1 MSSNIIKITRGDSFE
16 FELCHPLLGTNEVI
30 YFAIGYPNQPFEES
44 LIIKGYTTEDQKVD
58 TGAIVIKLSPK
69 ETRSFAPGVYYYTIK
84 YQLGGSLE
92 TVGDLDD
99 PEEVKTLVER
109 TKFIVCE

>member
-1 MSSNIIKITRGDSFE
+1 MATTIIKITRGDSFA
-16 FELCHPLLGTNEVI
+16 FELNYPILKSNEVI
-30 YFAIGYPNQPFEES
+30 YFAIGYPNKSFEDS
-44 LIIKGYTTEDQKVD
+44 LVIKGYTTEDQDIK
-58 TGAIVIKLSPK
+58 TGVISIRLSPK

-84 YQLGGSLE
+84 YQRGGSFE